1 MGGKITEYSVYLA
14 VRNAQGAPPPSSGG
28 ATQLAFVRVYCG
40 PQPSCVVSSANLA
53 AAHIDYTTKPAIIFR
68 IAARNEKGYGPATQ
82 VRWLQDANSPALS
95 GKVGVKR
102 AGVTGSTPQ
111 FTKVAKT
118 GI

>member
-1 MGGKITEYSVYLA
+1 MTRATVPLHK
-14 VRNAQGAPPPSSGG
+14 SGG
-28 ATQLAFVRVYCG
+28 YK
-40 PQPSCVVSSANLA
+40 VSIDTFNFFSA
-53 AAHIDYTTKPAIIFR
+53 IDF
-68 IAARNEKGYGPATQ
+68 
-82 VRWLQDANSPALS
+82 LFSDANSPALS